1 MTNECQPPSSDP
13 RVRCAQRAGALLGE
27 GPVWSAAEQALFWL
41 DIQGCRIHRHD
52 PASGTGESW
61 PTPFRIGSLAPRA
74 SGGFIGGS
82 EHGIVAIDRSFAE
95 FSIVAAPEPDLPGNR
110 FNDGKVD
117 GQGRF
122 WAGTMDDAEQAATGV
137 LYRLDAELRVS
148 CHDEG
153 YRVTNGP
160 TFSPDGAWM
169 YHTDSAAQTVYRF
182 AVGAD
187 GEPFGRNV
195 FLKFEE
201 GDGFPDGMT
210 TDAVGNLWIAFW
222 DGWCLRQVSPSG
234 DILRKIDLPVQRPTS
249 CTFGGRLLDTLFVTS
264 ASKGLDEAALA
275 RQPLAGSLF
284 AIPGL
289 GEGVPMPP
297 FAG

>member
-1 MTNECQPPSSDP
+1 MSEPHLPLPTCIVS
-13 RVRCAQRAGALLGE
+13 AAAILGE
-27 GPVWSAAEQALFWL
+27 GPVWVARERALYWL
-41 DIQGCRIHRHD
+41 DIAGCRIHRLD
-52 PASGTGESW
+52 PANGNAKSA
-61 PTPFRIGSLAPRA
+61 PTPFRVTALAARA
-74 SGGFIGGS
+74 SGGFVGAS
-82 EHGIVAIDRSFAE
+82 EHGFVLIDAELSRFDIFAD
-95 FSIVAAPEPDLPGNR
+95 PEPELPGNR